1 MLQSL
6 QSFYEVAEE
15 YKQSIK
21 VVDSSLCSYSDKP
34 EENADFEGSAG
45 SKLSR
50 LINESRCNFFL
61 KGVLI
66 VLT

>member
-21 VVDSSLCSYSDKP
+21 VVDSSLCSYSEKP
-34 EENADFEGSAG
+34 Q
-45 SKLSR
+45 KHITLVR
-50 LINESRCNFFL
+50 ICW
-61 KGVLI
+61 K
-66 VLT
+66 